1 MFQGRRIWFA
11 TKTRW
16 VRFPLSPF
24 DFLLEEIDMTFEKEI
39 RKKEIDLIAKKALDK
54 LNDCSEH
61 VFHVLNR
68 YDIDDDEDQEHVGQF
83 KNWKFS
89 SPQNLP
95 VALESLRAKAEKEIN
110 KELKKKFGK
119 IPEATVYFISD
130 RVMVKKGF
138 YW

>member
-1 MFQGRRIWFA
+1 MA
-11 TKTRW
+11 
-16 VRFPLSPF
+16 
-24 DFLLEEIDMTFEKEI
+24 FEQEI
-39 RKKEIDLIAKKALDK
+39 RKKEIDLMAEKAVDK